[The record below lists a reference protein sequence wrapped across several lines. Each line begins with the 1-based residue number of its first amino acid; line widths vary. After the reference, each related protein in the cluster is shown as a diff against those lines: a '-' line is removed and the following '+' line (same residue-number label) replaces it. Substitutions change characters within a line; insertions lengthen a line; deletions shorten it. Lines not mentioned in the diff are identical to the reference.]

1 MSALYQQ
8 PISITHLLVLLY
20 GIMSDAHPGR
30 NRRRMEIRN
39 QNVLSNHSKYSGLE
53 SAAGTTTTSAT
64 ADCNLI
70 ALLPLFNHT
79 HPISYIAS
87 IVTYLAVKHLKER
100 NGLIIPEVDRINAR
114 CGKYYMCRST
124 FFSSLRQ
131 HISLHEYKYPFCSYL
146 FIYL

>member
-1 MSALYQQ
+1 
-8 PISITHLLVLLY
+8 
-20 GIMSDAHPGR
+20 MSDAHPGR
-30 NRRRMEIRN
+30 NRRRMETRN
-39 QNVLSNHSKYSGLE
+39 QNVLSNHGKYSSLE
-53 SAAGTTTTSAT
+53 STAGTTTTTTTTT

-70 ALLPLFNHT
+70 ALLPLFDHT
-79 HPISYIAS
+79 YPISYMAS

-100 NGLIIPEVDRINAR
+100 NGSIIPEVDRIAQ

-124 FFSSLRQ
+124 FSSSLRQ

>member
-1 MSALYQQ
+1 
-8 PISITHLLVLLY
+8 
-20 GIMSDAHPGR
+20 MSDAHLGR

-39 QNVLSNHSKYSGLE
+39 QNVLSNHSKYSSLE
-53 SAAGTTTTSAT
+53 SAAGTTTTTTATAT

-87 IVTYLAVKHLKER
+87 IVTYLAVKHLKEG
-100 NGLIIPEVDRINAR
+100 NGSIIPEVDGINT

-124 FFSSLRQ
+124 FSSSLRQ
-131 HISLHEYKYPFCSYL
+131 YISLHEYKYPFCSYL